1 MLGCIGLC
9 FLLVLS
15 IGVCCRGLT
24 VELPIAA
31 PTASS
36 SPNVDNVSLQFS
48 PYSEDVSSLYLRM
61 LNIDL
66 LDDLIV
72 VV

>member
-24 VELPIAA
+24 VELPVAA
-31 PTASS
+31 PIASS

-48 PYSEDVSSLYLRM
+48 PYSDDVPGLYL
-61 LNIDL
+61 
-66 LDDLIV
+66 
-72 VV
+72 